1 VRPNEK
7 QDIGGERISIKPDAK
22 TPKGPGFVQHLFRPG
37 IARQLQF
44 FVALAAALAVGITA
58 WTNHRLGRAELLKM
72 ANDRAMTEV
81 TDSAREL
88 DELFARI
95 ALLPR
100 SIAALQEAY
109 GNEPNPGMVDFLRA
123 LMARTPSEEVYGLY
137 IAYEHVDA
145 LLAFHRKFWPAQT
158 PLEYDYRAPGQEWYQ
173 GPKSSGALFFSEP
186 YFDEGAGNASMVSLT
201 MPVIGKDKE
210 FLGVAGADLDLE
222 QVQSM
227 VSRSRISLSS
237 DEARDKVGSQM
248 AYLVSRSGRII
259 AHPDQTLMLR
269 KGFPGAEVSTLPAG
283 LEIAGRAE
291 GFTTFSANDQ
301 AMRAYWATAPLS
313 QWKLVLIVPESI
325 ILEPVVQMTWQTLQ
339 VALGGI
345 VLAVVLVT
353 FVARRFSTPILRLG
367 AASAALQEGEFN
379 TNQLSDLT
387 RRADE
392 FGDLARTF
400 ETMADRIRSRE
411 RDLAEW
417 NKNLESTVQQ
427 RTSELAH
434 AVELAEAASR
444 TKSAFLANMSHEL
457 RTPMNAIIGYS
468 EMLVEEAEDL
478 GQETFLPDL
487 KKIQSAGKHLLEL
500 INDVLDLSK
509 IESGKMTLY
518 CEDIEIAAMVSDVEA
533 TIMPLV
539 RKNRNTLATEIPPDV
554 GLMHSDLTKIRQS
567 LFNLLGNA
575 AKFTQDGTIRLVVT
589 THTKNRRQFVSFA
602 ISDTGIGMKP
612 EQLERLFEPFTQA
625 DESTTRKYGGTGLGL
640 AISRRFCRMLE
651 GDIEV
656 ASTEGQGSIFTIT
669 LPRKAKKPKAAKV
682 EKPSKN

>member
-1 VRPNEK
+1 MRP
-7 QDIGGERISIKPDAK
+7 SSK
-22 TPKGPGFVQHLFRPG
+22 THKAPGWRRHLFHSG

-58 WTNHRLGRAELLKM
+58 WTNYRLGRAELLKV

-100 SIAALQEAY
+100 SIAAMQEAY
-109 GNEPNPGMVDFLRA
+109 GNEPNPGMIDFLRE
-123 LMARTPSEEVYGLY
+123 LMARTPAEEVYGLY
-137 IAYEHVDA
+137 IAYERVDS
-145 LLAFHRKFWPAQT
+145 LLAFHRKYWPAQT

-173 GPKSSGALFFSEP
+173 GAKSSQALFFSEP

-201 MPVIGKDKE
+201 IPVIGKDKE

-222 QVQSM
+222 EVQSM
-227 VSRSRISLSS
+227 VSRSRIGLGSAES
-237 DEARDKVGSQM
+237 RDKAVSQL

-259 AHPDQTLMLR
+259 AHPDETLMLR
-269 KGFPGAEVSTLPAG
+269 KDFPGAEVSTLPAG
-283 LEIAGRAE
+283 LEIAGRKE
-291 GFTTFSANDQ
+291 GFTTFSAGGQ
-301 AMRAYWATAPLS
+301 SMGAYWATAPLTL
-313 QWKLVLIVPESI
+313 WKLVLIVPESI

-353 FVARRFSTPILRLG
+353 FVARRFSKPILRLG
-367 AASAALQEGEFN
+367 AASTALQEGEFD
-379 TNQLSDLT
+379 THQLLDLT

-392 FGDLARTF
+392 IGDLARTF
-400 ETMADRIRSRE
+400 ETMADRIKSRE

-434 AVELAEAASR
+434 AVELAEAANR

-478 GQETFLPDL
+478 GQETFVPDL

-518 CEDIEIAAMVSDVEA
+518 CEDIDVTAMVRDVEA
-533 TIMPLV
+533 TIMPLLK
-539 RKNRNTLATEIPPDV
+539 KNRNTLATEIPEDV

-589 THTKNRRQFVSFA
+589 THTKKRRQFVSFA

-612 EQLERLFEPFTQA
+612 EQLSRLFEPFTQA

-640 AISRRFCRMLE
+640 AISRRFCRMME
-651 GDIEV
+651 GDIEA
-656 ASTEGQGSIFTIT
+656 AS
-669 LPRKAKKPKAAKV
+669 RVMVKV
-682 EKPSKN
+682 EP

>member
-1 VRPNEK
+1 M
-7 QDIGGERISIKPDAK
+7 KPSSK
-22 TPKGPGFVQHLFRPG
+22 THKAPGWRRHLFHSG

-58 WTNHRLGRAELLKM
+58 WTNYRLGRSELLKV
-72 ANDRAMTEV
+72 ANERAMTEV

-109 GNEPNPGMVDFLRA
+109 GNEPNPGMIDFLRE
-123 LMARTPSEEVYGLY
+123 LIARTPAEEVYGLY
-137 IAYEHVDA
+137 IAYERVDS
-145 LLAFHRKFWPAQT
+145 LLAFHRKYWPAQT

-173 GPKSSGALFFSEP
+173 GAKSSQALFFSEP

-201 MPVIGKDKE
+201 IPVIGKDKE

-222 QVQSM
+222 EVQSM
-227 VSRSRISLSS
+227 VSRSRIGLGSAES
-237 DEARDKVGSQM
+237 RDKAVSQL

-259 AHPDQTLMLR
+259 AHPDETLMLR
-269 KGFPGAEVSTLPAG
+269 KDFPGAEVSTLPAG
-283 LEIAGRAE
+283 LEIAGRKE
-291 GFTTFSANDQ
+291 GFTTFSAGGQ
-301 AMRAYWATAPLS
+301 SMGAYWATAPLT

-353 FVARRFSTPILRLG
+353 FVARRFSKPILRLG
-367 AASAALQEGEFN
+367 AASTALQEGEFD
-379 TNQLSDLT
+379 THQLLDLT

-392 FGDLARTF
+392 IGDLARTF
-400 ETMADRIRSRE
+400 ETMADRIKSRE

-434 AVELAEAASR
+434 AVELAEAANH

-478 GQETFLPDL
+478 GQETFVPDL

-518 CEDIEIAAMVSDVEA
+518 CEDIEVAAMVRDVEA
-533 TIMPLV
+533 TIMPLLK
-539 RKNRNTLATEIPPDV
+539 KNRNTLATEIPEDV

-589 THTKNRRQFVSFA
+589 THTKKRRQFVSFA

-612 EQLERLFEPFTQA
+612 ELLSRLFEPFTQA

-640 AISRRFCRMLE
+640 AISRRFCRMME
-651 GDIEV
+651 GDIEA
-656 ASTEGQGSIFTIT
+656 ASTEGQGSTFTIT

>member
-1 VRPNEK
+1 M
-7 QDIGGERISIKPDAK
+7 SMKPDAK
-22 TPKGPGFVQHLFRPG
+22 TPKGPGLARHLFHPG

-58 WTNHRLGRAELLKM
+58 WTNHRLGRAELLKV

-137 IAYEHVDA
+137 IAYERVDSF
-145 LLAFHRKFWPAQT
+145 LAFHRKFWPAQT

-173 GPKSSGALFFSEP
+173 GPKSSKALFFSEP
-186 YFDEGAGNASMVSLT
+186 YFDEGAGNTSMVSVT
-201 MPVIGKDKE
+201 MPVIGKDEE
-210 FLGVAGADLDLE
+210 FLGVAGADLDLK

-227 VSRSRISLSS
+227 VSRIHISLSS
-237 DEARDKVGSQM
+237 DVARDKVGSQM

-269 KGFPGAEVSTLPAG
+269 KGFPGAKVSTLPAG
-283 LEIAGRAE
+283 LQIARHAE
-291 GFTTFSANDQ
+291 GFAIFSADDR
-301 AMRAYWATAPLS
+301 AMRAYWATAPLT

-325 ILEPVVQMTWQTLQ
+325 ILEPAVQMTWQTLQ

-353 FVARRFSTPILRLG
+353 FVARRFSKPILRLG
-367 AASAALQEGEFN
+367 AASTALQDGEFN
-379 TNQLSDLT
+379 THQLSDLT

-400 ETMADRIRSRE
+400 ETMADRIKSRE

-434 AVELAEAASR
+434 AVELAEAANR

-468 EMLVEEAEDL
+468 EMLVEEASDL

-518 CEDIEIAAMVSDVEA
+518 CEDIEIAAMVRDVEA

-539 RKNRNTLATEIPPDV
+539 QKNRNTLATEIPPDV

-589 THTKNRRQFVSFA
+589 THTKNRRHFVSFA

-612 EQLERLFEPFTQA
+612 EQLGRLFEPFTQA

-656 ASTEGQGSIFTIT
+656 ASTEGQGSTFTIT
-669 LPRKAKKPKAAKV
+669 LPRKTKKPKAAKV
-682 EKPSKN
+682 EKPSEK

>member
-1 VRPNEK
+1 M
-7 QDIGGERISIKPDAK
+7 KPSSK
-22 TPKGPGFVQHLFRPG
+22 TRKAPGWRRHLFHSG

-58 WTNHRLGRAELLKM
+58 WTNHRLGRAELLKVT
-72 ANDRAMTEV
+72 NDRAMTEV

-109 GNEPNPGMVDFLRA
+109 GNEPNPGMIDFLRE
-123 LMARTPSEEVYGLY
+123 LMARTPAEEVYGLY
-137 IAYEHVDA
+137 IAYERVDS

-173 GPKSSGALFFSEP
+173 GAKSSQGLFFSEP

-201 MPVIGKDKE
+201 IPVIGKDKE
-210 FLGVAGADLDLE
+210 FLGVAGADLDLDE
-222 QVQSM
+222 VQSM
-227 VSRSRISLSS
+227 VSRSRIGLGSAES
-237 DEARDKVGSQM
+237 RDKAVSQL
-248 AYLVSRSGRII
+248 AYLVSCSGRII
-259 AHPDQTLMLR
+259 AHPDETLMLR
-269 KGFPGAEVSTLPAG
+269 KDFPGAEVSTLPAG
-283 LEIAGRAE
+283 LEIAGRKE
-291 GFTTFSANDQ
+291 GFTTFSAGGQ
-301 AMRAYWATAPLS
+301 SMGAYWATAPLT

-353 FVARRFSTPILRLG
+353 FVARRFSKPILRLG
-367 AASAALQEGEFN
+367 AASTALQEGEFD
-379 TNQLSDLT
+379 THQLSDLT

-392 FGDLARTF
+392 IGDLARTF
-400 ETMADRIRSRE
+400 ETMADRIKSRE

-434 AVELAEAASR
+434 AVELAEAANR

-478 GQETFLPDL
+478 GQETFVPDL

-518 CEDIEIAAMVSDVEA
+518 CEDIEVADMVRDVEA
-533 TIMPLV
+533 TIMPLLK
-539 RKNRNTLATEIPPDV
+539 KNRNTLATEIPEDV

-567 LFNLLGNA
+567 LFNLLSNA
-575 AKFTQDGTIRLVVT
+575 AKFTQDGTIRLVVN
-589 THTKNRRQFVSFA
+589 THAKKRRQFVSFA

-612 EQLERLFEPFTQA
+612 EQLSRLFEPFTQA

-640 AISRRFCRMLE
+640 AISRRFCRMME
-651 GDIEV
+651 GDIEA
-656 ASTEGQGSIFTIT
+656 ASTEGQGSTFTIT
-669 LPRKAKKPKAAKV
+669 LPRKAKKPKTVKV

>member
-1 VRPNEK
+1 M
-7 QDIGGERISIKPDAK
+7 KPSSK
-22 TPKGPGFVQHLFRPG
+22 TRKAPGWRRHLFHSG

-58 WTNHRLGRAELLKM
+58 WTNHRLGRAELLKVT
-72 ANDRAMTEV
+72 NDRAMTEV

-109 GNEPNPGMVDFLRA
+109 GNEPNPGMIDCLRE
-123 LMARTPSEEVYGLY
+123 LMARTPAEEVYGLY
-137 IAYEHVDA
+137 IAYERVDS

-173 GPKSSGALFFSEP
+173 GAKSSQALFFSEP

-201 MPVIGKDKE
+201 IPVIGKDKE
-210 FLGVAGADLDLE
+210 FLGVAGADLDLDE
-222 QVQSM
+222 VQSM
-227 VSRSRISLSS
+227 VSRIGLGSAES
-237 DEARDKVGSQM
+237 RDKAVSQL

-259 AHPDQTLMLR
+259 AHPDETLMLR
-269 KGFPGAEVSTLPAG
+269 KDFPGAEVSTLPAG
-283 LEIAGRAE
+283 LEIAGRKE
-291 GFTTFSANDQ
+291 GFTTFSAGGQ
-301 AMRAYWATAPLS
+301 SMGAYWATAPLT

-353 FVARRFSTPILRLG
+353 FVARRFSKPILRLG
-367 AASAALQEGEFN
+367 AASTALQEGEFD
-379 TNQLSDLT
+379 THQLSDLT

-392 FGDLARTF
+392 IGDLARTF
-400 ETMADRIRSRE
+400 ETMADRIKSRE

-434 AVELAEAASR
+434 AVELAEAANR

-478 GQETFLPDL
+478 GQETFVPDL

-518 CEDIEIAAMVSDVEA
+518 CEDIEVAAMVRDVEA
-533 TIMPLV
+533 TIMPLLK
-539 RKNRNTLATEIPPDV
+539 KNRNTLATEIPEDV

-589 THTKNRRQFVSFA
+589 THTKKRRQFVSFA

-612 EQLERLFEPFTQA
+612 EQLSRLFEPFTQA

-640 AISRRFCRMLE
+640 AISRRFCRMME
-651 GDIEV
+651 GDIEA
-656 ASTEGQGSIFTIT
+656 ASTEGQGSTFTIT
-669 LPRKAKKPKAAKV
+669 LPRKAKKPKTVKV

>member
-1 VRPNEK
+1 M
-7 QDIGGERISIKPDAK
+7 KPSSK
-22 TPKGPGFVQHLFRPG
+22 TRKAPGWRRHLFHSG

-58 WTNHRLGRAELLKM
+58 WTNHRLGRAELLKVT
-72 ANDRAMTEV
+72 NDRAMTEV

-109 GNEPNPGMVDFLRA
+109 GNEPNPGMIDFLRE
-123 LMARTPSEEVYGLY
+123 LMARTPAEEVYGLY
-137 IAYEHVDA
+137 IAYERVDS

-173 GPKSSGALFFSEP
+173 GAKSSQALFFSEP

-201 MPVIGKDKE
+201 IPVIGKDKE
-210 FLGVAGADLDLE
+210 FLGVAGADLDLDE
-222 QVQSM
+222 VQSM
-227 VSRSRISLSS
+227 VSRIGLGSAES
-237 DEARDKVGSQM
+237 RDKAVSQL

-259 AHPDQTLMLR
+259 AHPDETLMLR
-269 KGFPGAEVSTLPAG
+269 KDFPGAEVSTLPAG
-283 LEIAGRAE
+283 LEIAGRKE
-291 GFTTFSANDQ
+291 GFTTFSAGGQ
-301 AMRAYWATAPLS
+301 SMGAYWATAPLT

-353 FVARRFSTPILRLG
+353 FVARRFSKPILRLG
-367 AASAALQEGEFN
+367 AASTALQEGEFD
-379 TNQLSDLT
+379 THQLSDLT

-392 FGDLARTF
+392 IGDLARTF
-400 ETMADRIRSRE
+400 ETMADRIKSRE

-434 AVELAEAASR
+434 TVELAEAANR

-478 GQETFLPDL
+478 GQETFVPDL

-518 CEDIEIAAMVSDVEA
+518 CEDIEVAAMVRDVEA
-533 TIMPLV
+533 TIMPLLK
-539 RKNRNTLATEIPPDV
+539 KNRNTLATEIPEDV

-589 THTKNRRQFVSFA
+589 THTKKRRQFVSFA

-612 EQLERLFEPFTQA
+612 EQLSRLFEPFTQA

-640 AISRRFCRMLE
+640 AISRRFCRMME
-651 GDIEV
+651 GGIEA
-656 ASTEGQGSIFTIT
+656 ASTEGQGSTFTIT
-669 LPRKAKKPKAAKV
+669 LPRKAKKPKAMKV

>member
-1 VRPNEK
+1 M
-7 QDIGGERISIKPDAK
+7 KPSSK
-22 TPKGPGFVQHLFRPG
+22 THKAPGWRRHLFHSG

-58 WTNHRLGRAELLKM
+58 WTNYRLGRSELLKV
-72 ANDRAMTEV
+72 ANERAMTEV

-109 GNEPNPGMVDFLRA
+109 GNEPNPGMIDFLRE
-123 LMARTPSEEVYGLY
+123 LMARTPAEEVYGLY
-137 IAYEHVDA
+137 IAYERVDS
-145 LLAFHRKFWPAQT
+145 LLAFHRKYWPAQT

-173 GPKSSGALFFSEP
+173 GAKSSQALFFSEP

-201 MPVIGKDKE
+201 IPVIGKDKE

-222 QVQSM
+222 EVQSM
-227 VSRSRISLSS
+227 VSRSRIGLGSAES
-237 DEARDKVGSQM
+237 RDKAVSQL

-259 AHPDQTLMLR
+259 AHPDETLMLR
-269 KGFPGAEVSTLPAG
+269 KDFPGAEVSTLPAG
-283 LEIAGRAE
+283 LEIAGRKE
-291 GFTTFSANDQ
+291 GFTTFSAGGQ
-301 AMRAYWATAPLS
+301 SMGAYWATAPLT

-353 FVARRFSTPILRLG
+353 FVARRFSKPILRLG
-367 AASAALQEGEFN
+367 AASTALQEGEFD
-379 TNQLSDLT
+379 THQLLDLT

-392 FGDLARTF
+392 IGDLARTF
-400 ETMADRIRSRE
+400 ETMADRIKSRE

-434 AVELAEAASR
+434 AVELAEAANH

-468 EMLVEEAEDL
+468 EMLVEEAGDL
-478 GQETFLPDL
+478 GQETFVPDL

-518 CEDIEIAAMVSDVEA
+518 CEDIDVTAMVRDVEA
-533 TIMPLV
+533 TIMPLLK
-539 RKNRNTLATEIPPDV
+539 KNRNTLATEIPEDV

-589 THTKNRRQFVSFA
+589 THTKKRRQFVSFA

-612 EQLERLFEPFTQA
+612 ELLSRLFEPFTQA

-640 AISRRFCRMLE
+640 AISRRFCRMME
-651 GDIEV
+651 GDIEA
-656 ASTEGQGSIFTIT
+656 ASTEGHGSTFTIT

-682 EKPSKN
+682 EKPSKK

>member
-1 VRPNEK
+1 
-7 QDIGGERISIKPDAK
+7 
-22 TPKGPGFVQHLFRPG
+22 
-37 IARQLQF
+37 
-44 FVALAAALAVGITA
+44 
-58 WTNHRLGRAELLKM
+58 
-72 ANDRAMTEV
+72 
-81 TDSAREL
+81 
-88 DELFARI
+88 
-95 ALLPR
+95 
-100 SIAALQEAY
+100 
-109 GNEPNPGMVDFLRA
+109 
-123 LMARTPSEEVYGLY
+123 
-137 IAYEHVDA
+137 
-145 LLAFHRKFWPAQT
+145 
-158 PLEYDYRAPGQEWYQ
+158 
-173 GPKSSGALFFSEP
+173 
-186 YFDEGAGNASMVSLT
+186 
-201 MPVIGKDKE
+201 
-210 FLGVAGADLDLE
+210 
-222 QVQSM
+222 
-227 VSRSRISLSS
+227 
-237 DEARDKVGSQM
+237 
-248 AYLVSRSGRII
+248 
-259 AHPDQTLMLR
+259 
-269 KGFPGAEVSTLPAG
+269 
-283 LEIAGRAE
+283 
-291 GFTTFSANDQ
+291 
-301 AMRAYWATAPLS
+301 MRVYWATAPLS

-325 ILEPVVQMTWQTLQ
+325 ILEPVIQMTWQTLQ

-353 FVARRFSTPILRLG
+353 FVARRFSKPILRLG

-379 TNQLSDLT
+379 TNQLSDLK

-392 FGDLARTF
+392 IGDLTRTF
-400 ETMADRIRSRE
+400 ETMADRIKSRE

-478 GQETFLPDL
+478 GQENFLPDL

-518 CEDIEIAAMVSDVEA
+518 CEDIEIAAMVSDVES

-539 RKNRNTLATEIPPDV
+539 QKNRNTLATEIPPDV

-612 EQLERLFEPFTQA
+612 EQLGRLFEPFTQA

-656 ASTEGQGSIFTIT
+656 ASTEGQGSTFTIT
-669 LPRKAKKPKAAKV
+669 LPRKSKKPKAAKV
-682 EKPSKN
+682 EKTSKN